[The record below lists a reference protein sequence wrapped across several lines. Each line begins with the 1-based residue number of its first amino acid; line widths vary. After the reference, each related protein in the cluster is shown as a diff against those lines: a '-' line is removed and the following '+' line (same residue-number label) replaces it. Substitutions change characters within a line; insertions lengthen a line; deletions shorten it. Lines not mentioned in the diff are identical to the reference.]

1 MPPSVH
7 SGCGRGWVDAVI
19 RIDAIWL
26 AVGSSDL
33 RGGID
38 RLLGQVIGRFGSAQ
52 PHHAYV
58 FANRRA
64 TRLKVL
70 VFDGAGIWLCTRRL
84 QEGRF
89 AWPQEDREALHLSAE
104 QWRWL
109 AAGLP
114 WQRMTAHATASAIA
128 VV

>member
-1 MPPSVH
+1 ML
-7 SGCGRGWVDAVI
+7 GI
-19 RIDAIWL
+19 EAIWL

-33 RGGID
+33 RGGMD
-38 RLLGQVIGRFGSAQ
+38 SLLGQVVARFGSAQ

-89 AWPQEDREALHLSAE
+89 AWPQDDRGDLHLSE
-104 QWRWL
+104 QQWNWL

-114 WQRMTAHATASAIA
+114 WQRMTAHATAGAIA

>member
-1 MPPSVH
+1 ML
-7 SGCGRGWVDAVI
+7 
-19 RIDAIWL
+19 RIEAIWL

-38 RLLGQVIGRFGSAQ
+38 SLLGQVVARFGSAQ

-89 AWPQEDREALHLSAE
+89 AWPQDDRSTLHLSAE
-104 QWRWL
+104 QWSWL

-114 WQRMTAHATASAIA
+114 WQRMSAHATAGAIA

>member
-89 AWPQEDREALHLSAE
+89 VWPQDDREALHLSE
-104 QWRWL
+104 QQWRWL
-109 AAGLP
+109 VAGLE
-114 WQRMTAHATASAIA
+114 WQGMAAHATSAAIA